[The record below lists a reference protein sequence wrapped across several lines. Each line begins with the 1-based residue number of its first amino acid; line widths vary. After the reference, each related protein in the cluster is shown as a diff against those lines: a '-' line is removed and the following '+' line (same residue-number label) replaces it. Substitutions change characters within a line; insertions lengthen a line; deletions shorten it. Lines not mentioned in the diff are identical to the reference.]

1 MDNVKVFEIV
11 KTMIEQFG
19 GNRSMAMIG
28 GSPSIYGTNKGNQN
42 VPCGNDGDVYVDIRF
57 KAKSAKVN
65 GKSPNGIRIVYNVSQ
80 DMYTMVFFR
89 VHGTNVSVLD
99 ELSSVFADNLKEI
112 FEDYTKLALSL

>member
-1 MDNVKVFEIV
+1 MNNATVIEIV

-28 GSPSIYGTNKGNQN
+28 GSPSSYGTNKGNQN
-42 VPCGNDGDVYVDIRF
+42 IPCGNDGDVYVDIRF

-65 GKSPNGIRIVYNVSQ
+65 GKVPNHLRIVYNVSQ

-89 VHGTNVSVLD
+89 VHGMNVTVLA
-99 ELSSVFADNLKEI
+99 EWSSVFADSLREI
-112 FEDYTKLALSL
+112 FEDHTKLALSL